1 MVKRRSPPMDMPTTP
16 MSQPLMTWP
25 LPTLKEKG
33 LPFLLATDVLV
44 YDILITN
51 RADTHHQT
59 ACRSGACQCIGHR
72 RCRRS

>member
-1 MVKRRSPPMDMPTTP
+1 MDMPTTP

-44 YDILITN
+44 YDVLVTN
-51 RADTHHQT
+51 
-59 ACRSGACQCIGHR
+59 
-72 RCRRS
+72 